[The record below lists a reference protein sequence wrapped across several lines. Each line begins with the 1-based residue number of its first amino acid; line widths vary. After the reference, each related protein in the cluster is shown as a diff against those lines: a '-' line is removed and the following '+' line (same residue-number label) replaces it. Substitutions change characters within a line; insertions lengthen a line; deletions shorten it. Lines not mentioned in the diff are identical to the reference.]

1 MVEHKR
7 VRRRRDVGMSEGG
20 GLDAVFHALADGT
33 RRAILRDTAGRPKT
47 VSEIAAPYR
56 VTLAAVSKHIKVL
69 EAAGL
74 VRREKRGSFQYVRT
88 NARPMRAAKN
98 WLSYYEKYWTERLE
112 ALETLLDREDEER

>member
-1 MVEHKR
+1 MVEHRR
-7 VRRRRDVGMSEGG
+7 VRRRRDFGVREDGR
-20 GLDAVFHALADGT
+20 LDAVFHALADGT
-33 RRAILRDTAGRPKT
+33 RRAILRDTAGRAKT

-74 VRREKRGSFQYVRT
+74 VRREKRGSFQYVQT
-88 NARPMRAAKN
+88 NARPMRAAKK

-112 ALETLLDREDEER
+112 ALETLLDREDEKR